1 MGDNNGERAG
11 RLTCEFEIAD
21 CEIQNQLRRVDRK
34 SRIEGFFAPFTIMH
48 HLLEIW
54 FSWVLSGG
62 YVGIIVLMAMGST
75 PLPVP
80 AEAVLPPAAFLA
92 AQGKLNP
99 AGVILAGTLGAYL
112 GAAFMY
118 WISRWIGRPLV
129 LRFGRF
135 ILLTPNKLEHAEHWL
150 NRYEAGGVFFARVLP
165 VVRHLISIPAGIVRM
180 NFAVFS
186 FVTILGSAISC
197 SILAYLGHRAYLAE
211 PELLTNPEA
220 MVHFIRGQSGSILL
234 IVTLFAALYMLTLRL
249 MKPRSCSRS

>member
-1 MGDNNGERAG
+1 
-11 RLTCEFEIAD
+11 
-21 CEIQNQLRRVDRK
+21 
-34 SRIEGFFAPFTIMH
+34 MH

-80 AEAVLPPAAFLA
+80 AEVVLPPAAFLA

-99 AGVILAGTLGAYL
+99 AGVILAGTFGAYL

-118 WISRWIGRPLV
+118 WISRWIGRPLI

-135 ILLTPNKLEHAEHWL
+135 ILLTPSKLEHAEHWL
-150 NRYEAGGVFFARVLP
+150 NRYEAGGVFFARLLP

-180 NFAVFS
+180 NFPVFS
-186 FVTILGSAISC
+186 LVTILGSAISC
-197 SILAYLGHRAYLAE
+197 SILAYLGHRAYLVE

-220 MVHFIRGQSGSILL
+220 LVHFIRSQSGGILL
-234 IVTLFAALYMLTLRL
+234 VVTIFAALYMLTVRL
-249 MKPRSCSRS
+249 MKPDSRV

>member
-1 MGDNNGERAG
+1 
-11 RLTCEFEIAD
+11 
-21 CEIQNQLRRVDRK
+21 
-34 SRIEGFFAPFTIMH
+34 MH

-62 YVGIIVLMAMGST
+62 YIGIIVLMAMGST

-80 AEAVLPPAAFLA
+80 AEVVLPPAAFLA
-92 AQGKLNP
+92 AQGKLNM

-118 WISRWIGRPLV
+118 WISRWIGRPLI

-135 ILLTPNKLEHAEHWL
+135 ILLTPIKLEHAERWL

-180 NFAVFS
+180 SFPVFS
-186 FVTILGSAISC
+186 LVTILGSAISC
-197 SILAYLGHRAYLAE
+197 SILAYLGHRAYLVE

-220 MVHFIRGQSGSILL
+220 LVHFIRGQSGGILL
-234 IVTLFAALYMLTLRL
+234 VVTIFAALYMLTMRL
-249 MKPRSCSRS
+249 MKPGSAS

>member
-1 MGDNNGERAG
+1 
-11 RLTCEFEIAD
+11 
-21 CEIQNQLRRVDRK
+21 
-34 SRIEGFFAPFTIMH
+34 MH
-48 HLLEIW
+48 HFVHIW

-80 AEAVLPPAAFLA
+80 AEAVMPPAAFLA

-99 AGVILAGTLGAYL
+99 VGVILAGTLGAYI
-112 GAAFMY
+112 GAAAMY

-129 LRFGRF
+129 LQFGRF
-135 ILLTPNKLEHAEHWL
+135 ILLTPNKLEHAENWL

-165 VVRHLISIPAGIVRM
+165 VVRHLVSIPAGIVRM

-186 FVTILGSAISC
+186 LVTIFGSAISC
-197 SILAYLGHRAYLAE
+197 SILAYLGHRAYLVE

-220 MVHFIRGQSGSILL
+220 LVHFIRAQSGGILL
-234 IVTLFAALYMLTLRL
+234 LVTLFAALYMLTLRL
-249 MKPRSCSRS
+249 MKPRRSGSQS

>member
-1 MGDNNGERAG
+1 
-11 RLTCEFEIAD
+11 
-21 CEIQNQLRRVDRK
+21 
-34 SRIEGFFAPFTIMH
+34 MH
-48 HLLEIW
+48 HLLEVW
-54 FSWVLSGG
+54 FGWVLSGG
-62 YVGIIVLMAMGST
+62 YIGIIILMAMGST

-99 AGVILAGTLGAYL
+99 AGVILAGTFGAYL

-135 ILLTPNKLEHAEHWL
+135 ILLSPTKLGHAEHWL

-180 NFAVFS
+180 NFLVFS
-186 FVTILGSAISC
+186 VVTVLGSAVSC
-197 SILAYLGHRAYLAE
+197 SILAYLGHRAYLLE
-211 PELLTNPEA
+211 PELVSNPEA
-220 MVHFIRGQSGSILL
+220 MVHFVRNQSGGVLFV
-234 IVTLFAALYMLTLRL
+234 VTIFAALYMLTLRL
-249 MKPRSCSRS
+249 MRPRSDSS

>member
-1 MGDNNGERAG
+1 
-11 RLTCEFEIAD
+11 
-21 CEIQNQLRRVDRK
+21 
-34 SRIEGFFAPFTIMH
+34 MH

-54 FSWVLSGG
+54 FSWVLTGG
-62 YVGIIVLMAMGST
+62 YIGIIVLMAMGST

-80 AEAVLPPAAFLA
+80 AEVVLPPAAFLA

-99 AGVILAGTLGAYL
+99 AGVILAGTVGAYL

-118 WISRWIGRPLV
+118 WISRLIGRPLI

-135 ILLTPNKLEHAEHWL
+135 ILLTPAKLQQAEHWL

-180 NFAVFS
+180 NFPLFS
-186 FVTILGSAISC
+186 LVTILGSAISC
-197 SILAYLGHRAYLAE
+197 SILAYLGHRAYLLE

-220 MVHFIRGQSGSILL
+220 LVHFVRGQSGGILL
-234 IVTLFAALYMLTLRL
+234 VVTVFAALYLLTMRL
-249 MKPRSCSRS
+249 MKPRSGP